1 MRTSKLITLGLA
13 AIIGLTSGG
22 LIVQHN
28 LIVAQSE
35 QHAARNYQLETQKE
49 ELQARYER
57 FQART
62 EQLSTAT
69 MPKPGEIR
77 LASQAELPDLVV
89 SAPRLFSQGR

>member
-1 MRTSKLITLGLA
+1 MRTSKLITVGLA
-13 AIIGLTSGG
+13 AIIGITTGR

-28 LIVAQSE
+28 LIVEQSE
-35 QHAARNYQLETQKE
+35 QLVARNYQLETQKE
-49 ELQARYER
+49 ELQARSEQ

-89 SAPRLFSQGR
+89 SAPRLSSQGR